1 MSLHTHK
8 KRKARVVSKEKAKEI
23 MRHGEVK
30 GHALS
35 EKQKGLFGMIAG
47 GGTPTRLKKK
57 RIAIRRKKR

>member
-1 MSLHTHK
+1 MSLLKHK

-35 EKQKGLFGMIAG
+35 EKQ
-47 GGTPTRLKKK
+47 
-57 RIAIRRKKR
+57 